1 MSAKKREKGYIL
13 GGGAVADGKG
23 LFLSDGALRVEE
35 GVIREIG
42 PSGSMMKGDLPF
54 IDVKGRL
61 ILPGMVNF
69 HHHLYSS
76 FSPGL
81 SPLGPTET
89 FPDILENLWWPLDR
103 AVNGEILY
111 YSVLMGAL
119 DSLSHGVTTIF
130 DHHASMNLDRG
141 SLDIAAEALNRAGC
155 RGVLCLETSDRQG
168 TEARNR
174 QVEENIAFWE
184 KHRGDPFLSGMMGL
198 HANFTLSEKSLALVA
213 ERKPAE
219 MPIHIH
225 CGESVEDFLFCR
237 RAGYRGP
244 ADRLNAFGLLDGKSF
259 LIHCVN
265 LAPEEYALLDKV
277 CPAIVLNP
285 ESNANNRVG
294 TPQRDCLP
302 DHLLGTDGMS
312 GDMISALRS
321 YYLLGRGN
329 GEDFPRMER
338 MFFSLP
344 GERLEQYLPGRFGF
358 YPGAPADIAVPDYI
372 PLSPLNEGNI
382 LGHLLFGARGGRAF
396 LTAVNGK
403 ILWYRGEFPFAD
415 LDILRLEARSAA
427 QSLANRFP
435 LQRKGESS

>member
-1 MSAKKREKGYIL
+1 MNRQDRERAFIL
-13 GGGAVADGKG
+13 GGGVVADGKG
-23 LFLSDGALRVEE
+23 LFLSDGAIRVED
-35 GVIREIG
+35 GAIREIG
-42 PSGSMMKGDLPF
+42 PSGNMMKTDLPF

-69 HHHLYSS
+69 HHHLYSA
-76 FSPGL
+76 FSPGF

-89 FPDILENLWWPLDR
+89 FRDILENLWWPLDR

-111 YSVLMGAL
+111 YSVLLGAL
-119 DSLSHGVTTIF
+119 DSLSFGVTTLF

-155 RGVLCLETSDRQG
+155 RGVLCLETSDRG
-168 TEARNR
+168 GREARNR

-184 KHRGDPFLSGMMGL
+184 KHRADPFLSGMMGL
-198 HANFTLSEKSLALVA
+198 HANFTLSEESLRLVA
-213 ERKPAE
+213 GCKPAE

-237 RAGYRGP
+237 RAGCKGP
-244 ADRLNAFGLLDGKSF
+244 ADRLHAFGLLDERAF
-259 LIHCVN
+259 LVHCVN
-265 LAPEEYALLDKV
+265 LSREEYALLDHIR
-277 CPAIVLNP
+277 PGIVLNP

-294 TPQRDCLP
+294 APRRDRLP

-329 GEDFPRMER
+329 REDFTRMER
-338 MFFSLP
+338 MFFTLP
-344 GERLEQYLPGRFGF
+344 GERLEKYLPIRSGF

-372 PLSPLNEGNI
+372 PLSPLNEGNL
-382 LGHLLFGARGGRAF
+382 LGHLLFGAKGGRAF

-403 ILWYRGEFPFAD
+403 ILWFKGEFPHAD
-415 LDILRLEARSAA
+415 MDTLRLEARSAA
-427 QSLANRFP
+427 RSLASRFT
-435 LQRKGESS
+435 LESKGESS

>member
-1 MSAKKREKGYIL
+1 MNGQNRERGYVL
-13 GGGAVADGKG
+13 GGGVVADGKG
-23 LFLSDGALRVEE
+23 LFLSDGAIRVED

-42 PSGSMMKGDLPF
+42 PSGSMMKRDLPF

-69 HHHLYSS
+69 HHHLYST
-76 FSPGL
+76 FSPGF

-119 DSLSHGVTTIF
+119 DSLSFGVTTIF
-130 DHHASMNLDRG
+130 DHHASMNFDRG

-155 RGVLCLETSDRQG
+155 RGVLCLETSDREG

-174 QVEENIAFWE
+174 QIEENITFWE
-184 KHRGDPFLSGMMGL
+184 KHRADPFLSGMMGL
-198 HANFTLSEKSLALVA
+198 HANFTLSEESLALVA
-213 ERKPAE
+213 DRKPAE

-237 RAGYRGP
+237 KAGYKGP
-244 ADRLNAFGLLDGKSF
+244 VDRLNAFGLLDKRSF
-259 LIHCVN
+259 LVHCVN
-265 LAPEEYALLDKV
+265 LAREEYALLDSV
-277 CPAIVLNP
+277 RPAIVLNP

-294 TPQRDCLP
+294 TPQRDRLP

-321 YYLLGRGN
+321 YYLLGRGHR
-329 GEDFPRMER
+329 EDFNSMER

-344 GERLEQYLPGRFGF
+344 RDRLEKYLPVRFGF
-358 YPGAPADIAVPDYI
+358 YPGAPADIAVPEYT
-372 PLSPLNEGNI
+372 PLSPLNEGNV
-382 LGHLLFGARGGRAF
+382 LGHLLFGAKGGRAF

-403 ILWYRGEFPFAD
+403 ILWFRGEFLQAD
-415 LDILRLEARSAA
+415 MDTLRLEARSAA
-427 QSLANRFP
+427 QSLASRFT
-435 LQRKGESS
+435 LQSKGESS